1 MPLVITEQSS
11 LACAHQGTVKPVA
24 SQAKLKVAGAA
35 VLVTGDLKGKPIS
48 LCKTLPD
55 AVHGMAPC
63 LAITSEE
70 GGVASKL
77 KVAGKAVLLETIKG
91 QTNGTVSSTPQ
102 TWSVQSAGQSKLKA
116 S

>member
-11 LACAHQGTVKPVA
+11 LACAHQGTVKPAA
-24 SQAKLKVAGAA
+24 SQVKLKVAGAA
-35 VLVTGDLKGKPIS
+35 VLVTGDLMGKPIS
-48 LCKTLPD
+48 LCTTVPD
-55 AVHGMAPC
+55 PNTATVKC
-63 LAITSEE
+63 LAIASEE

-91 QTNGTVSSTPQ
+91 KTNGTVSGTPQ